1 MKNLFV
7 YELRKF
13 FRQKSLYI
21 LLSSMTA
28 FGMFVMMILN
38 SVASADDL
46 GQMGFGVLP
55 INAITTFQAG
65 FSRRFT
71 LRAIFSARAR

>member
-21 LLSSMTA
+21 LLSSMIA
-28 FGMFVMMILN
+28 FGMFIMMILN

-55 INAITTFQAG
+55 INAITTFQVVLFLG
-65 FSRRFT
+65 
-71 LRAIFSARAR
+71 IFSAIYPARAR